1 VMNIGAFAVTTAVS
15 ERRPLLQIDDFRGLM
30 KTSPLLAVAMTA
42 FMVSL
47 AGVPPTGGFWAK
59 LGIFAAAIARGGIG
73 PWLAA
78 AMVINSVISVG
89 YYFLI
94 PRAMIFEEPEPEERR
109 FPTPALLGT
118 VATIT
123 LALIVA
129 IFVYPNAIYRL
140 GDLSALAFGR

>member
-1 VMNIGAFAVTTAVS
+1 
-15 ERRPLLQIDDFRGLM
+15 
-30 KTSPLLAVAMTA
+30 
-42 FMVSL
+42 MVSL

-59 LGIFAAAIARGGIG
+59 LGIFSAAIERGGIG

-94 PRAMIFEEPEPEERR
+94 PRAMIFEDPEPGERR
-109 FPTPALLGT
+109 FATPALLGT
-118 VATIT
+118 VSAVT

-129 IFVYPNAIYRL
+129 IFVYPNALFRL
-140 GDLSALAFGR
+140 GDLSSLAFGR